1 LPLKSRVWTWTNTI
15 FRTSETTLSIFLYL
29 MYMFLPKSVSIYTE
43 RKLRVVNFG
52 PRKILLAFIVDVNL
66 KIPIVVINKLEE
78 IDNNEILICITTRR
92 ALQNWKIFLKALSKW
107 LLKWTIKMKQLWQL
121 KLLSFVKVHD

>member
-1 LPLKSRVWTWTNTI
+1 
-15 FRTSETTLSIFLYL
+15 
-29 MYMFLPKSVSIYTE
+29 MFLPKSVSIYTE

-92 ALQNWKIFLKALSKW
+92 ALQNWKIFLKALSK
-107 LLKWTIKMKQLWQL
+107 
-121 KLLSFVKVHD
+121 